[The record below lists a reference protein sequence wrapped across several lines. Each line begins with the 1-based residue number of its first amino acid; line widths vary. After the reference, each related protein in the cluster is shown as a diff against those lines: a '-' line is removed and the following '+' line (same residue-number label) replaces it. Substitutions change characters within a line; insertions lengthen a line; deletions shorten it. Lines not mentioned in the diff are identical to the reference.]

1 LTHIHASFSG
11 VIYFEATA
19 FFSPSPPSA
28 FGVIYFE
35 AMRRAPLVLLFHW
48 AAFPEWLHSVT
59 WTPVHP
65 DRSGSSAIRW
75 GHPSHPGHAWV
86 VCDSSL

>member
-35 AMRRAPLVLLFHW
+35 AMRLGLPHALLLVEW
-48 AAFPEWLHSVT
+48 AYSDVKMSMRLTENEKRGGLHV
-59 WTPVHP
+59 
-65 DRSGSSAIRW
+65 
-75 GHPSHPGHAWV
+75 
-86 VCDSSL
+86 

>member
-35 AMRRAPLVLLFHW
+35 AMRAFAMHINEVSKYTGALLRSQQIDSEVRNQETYFK
-48 AAFPEWLHSVT
+48 VT
-59 WTPVHP
+59 PTPK
-65 DRSGSSAIRW
+65 A
-75 GHPSHPGHAWV
+75 
-86 VCDSSL
+86 